1 VIIERLLG
9 SLIGTTFGLRG
20 KSHGR
25 AHSFLTGGPS
35 SFLNTSTLLTAAGLA
50 ATAYTLYRAHQ
61 TASPVSSSTVRGGP
75 VPPAAPGASG
85 AAWTPSGPPLQPPSG
100 IVPPLGTPPIQSP
113 IPSPTLAPAP
123 VAPTTGATPVDA
135 LTRLVALSI
144 AAARCD
150 GELGEEEYGH
160 LIEMARD
167 HKAESLVSRELSA
180 ARPLSELAAGVSDA
194 KEKADLYVLAYCIV
208 RADDSLSQAE
218 RTWLAQWAT
227 ALGLDANATARL
239 EKDAAARMA
248 ATPPVRTDV
257 RT

>member
-1 VIIERLLG
+1 VIVERLLG

-61 TASPVSSSTVRGGP
+61 TASPMSSSNVHGGP
-75 VPPAAPGASG
+75 VPPAPPDASG
-85 AAWTPSGPPLQPPSG
+85 TAWTSTGPPPQPPPGRLS
-100 IVPPLGTPPIQSP
+100 PLEPPPIRNP
-113 IPSPTLAPAP
+113 LPSPALAPDP
-123 VAPTTGATPVDA
+123 TAPTTGATPIDA

-150 GELGEEEYGH
+150 GELGEEEYGR
-160 LIEMARD
+160 LIEMARE

-180 ARPLSELAAGVSDA
+180 ARPLAELAAGVSDA

-208 RADDSLSQAE
+208 RADDSVSPAE
-218 RTWLAQWAT
+218 RAWLAQWA
-227 ALGLDANATARL
+227 ASLGLDANSTARW
-239 EKDAAARMA
+239 EKDAASRMA
-248 ATPPVRTDV
+248 SAPPVRTDV